1 MAGTQFNS
9 TEPPTYLRLVL
20 EGGQA
25 RLGEV
30 PALDVAKLIEG
41 AIRSIARSAELIA
54 GRQPGQVGR
63 RGAATENA
71 TRFVLRRIESG
82 SVAIALDRPLAT
94 VDDGGLELDDPRLT
108 ELAVDR
114 TLDALSG
121 LELDAYIAS
130 GLATLADD
138 LAIGSRYTSLR
149 FEALGGGSGSR
160 TAVLNRASSSRLR
173 QIAAQTAQA
182 LSTAVVG
189 TLVEA
194 DFERHTARLRTPDN
208 QTVRVNFTEDH
219 ADEIQRALRHNAEFD
234 GVVTF
239 DNTTRQAIAVEMRSI
254 RRTHQ
259 LGLNLDDS
267 DYWRITSVAT
277 LAAEQG
283 VAPVADMAEIHDS
296 TATEDEINAFFEA
309 LEL

>member
-160 TAVLNRASSSRLR
+160 TAVLNRASSRSK
-173 QIAAQTAQA
+173 
-182 LSTAVVG
+182 SVV
-189 TLVEA
+189 
-194 DFERHTARLRTPDN
+194 
-208 QTVRVNFTEDH
+208 
-219 ADEIQRALRHNAEFD
+219 
-234 GVVTF
+234 
-239 DNTTRQAIAVEMRSI
+239 
-254 RRTHQ
+254 
-259 LGLNLDDS
+259 
-267 DYWRITSVAT
+267 
-277 LAAEQG
+277 
-283 VAPVADMAEIHDS
+283 
-296 TATEDEINAFFEA
+296 
-309 LEL
+309 